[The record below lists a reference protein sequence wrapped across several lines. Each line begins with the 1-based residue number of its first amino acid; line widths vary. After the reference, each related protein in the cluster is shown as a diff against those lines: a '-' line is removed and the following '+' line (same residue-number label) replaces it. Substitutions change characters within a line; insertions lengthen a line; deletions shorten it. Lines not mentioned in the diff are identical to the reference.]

1 MFASV
6 PDLLRL
12 VASPVLGWA
21 ALSDIRTRR
30 VPNRLWLPLAGL
42 GVVLLIW
49 DLLARLP
56 PTTLDDRLFLVQVGV
71 SVLFVVPFSYLFW
84 RLGGFGG
91 ADAKAL
97 IALALLLPTYP
108 VYFLPSMALPLV
120 EAPLGVFSFTVLTNT
135 VVVAVVY
142 PLAIGARNLLAGD
155 IAPTMLLGR
164 RIDVTDLPSEH
175 GRLFETLDGYTRGGL
190 DLDAIRMY
198 LRWRGSSFET
208 LLGAPEALRDPATV
222 DETFD
227 PTDGRVDISEAVT
240 DGGIAHNTEGIDH
253 QNPSITVP
261 DADADVDAF
270 DDPWA
275 AEQFLDS
282 IEGTAYGTT
291 PETLCDGLELVSARE
306 RVWISP
312 GIPFLVPMFV
322 GLLLAFAYGDVLFGL
337 LAALGLG

>member
-1 MFASV
+1 MFASA

-12 VASPVLGWA
+12 VAIPVLGWA

-42 GVVLLIW
+42 GIALLLW
-49 DLLARLP
+49 DLLAHLP
-56 PTTLDDRLFLVQVGV
+56 PTTFDDRLFLVQVGV
-71 SVLFVVPFSYLFW
+71 SVVFVVPFSYLFW
-84 RLGGFGG
+84 RIGGFGG

-108 VYFLPSMALPLV
+108 VYFLPSTALPLV
-120 EAPLGVFSFTVLTNT
+120 EAPLGVFSFTILTNT

-142 PLAIGARNLLAGD
+142 PLVIGVGNLLSGD
-155 IAPTMLLGR
+155 VAPIMFFGR
-164 RIDVTDLPSEH
+164 RIDVADLPSEH
-175 GRLFETLDGYTRGGL
+175 GRLFETPSGYTRGGL
-190 DLDAIRMY
+190 DLDALRMY
-198 LRWRGSSFET
+198 LRWRGSSFED
-208 LLGAPEALRDPATV
+208 LLATPHTLRDPATV
-222 DETFD
+222 DETFE
-227 PTDGRVDISEAVT
+227 PTDGRVDPTDVAT
-240 DGGIAHNTEGIDH
+240 DGGVAQDAAAADRRDTAVT
-253 QNPSITVP
+253 PPAP
-261 DADADVDAF
+261 DAETF

-291 PETLCDGLELVSARE
+291 PEALRDGLELVSTHE

-322 GLLLAFAYGDVLFGL
+322 GLLLAVSYGDVLFGL
-337 LAALGLG
+337 LAVLGLA

>member
-1 MFASV
+1 MFASL

-12 VASPVLGWA
+12 VAIPVLGWA
-21 ALSDIRTRR
+21 AFSDIRTRR

-42 GVVLLIW
+42 GVVLLVW
-49 DLLARLP
+49 DLLAHLP
-56 PTTLDDRLFLVQVGV
+56 PTTFDDRLFLVQVGV
-71 SVLFVVPFSYLFW
+71 SVVFVVPFSYLFW

-108 VYFLPSMALPLV
+108 VYFLPSTALPLV

-142 PLAIGARNLLAGD
+142 PLALGARNLLSGD
-155 IAPTMLLGR
+155 VAPIMLFGR
-164 RIDVTDLPSEH
+164 QVDVTDLPGEH

-190 DLDAIRMY
+190 DLDALRMY

-208 LLGAPEALRDPATV
+208 LFVDPETLRDPATV

-227 PTDGRVDISEAVT
+227 PTDGRVDASGAVT
-240 DGGIAHNTEGIDH
+240 DGGVAHDVAAADR
-253 QNPSITVP
+253 QNRSVTVLDAAP
-261 DADADVDAF
+261 DTDTF

-291 PETLCDGLELVSARE
+291 PEKLRDGLELVSTRE

-322 GLLLAFAYGDVLFGL
+322 GLLLAFTYGDVLFGI